1 METKYNINGIDKNL
15 SMGEIAI
22 LYYNDILE
30 KDVYNKVIIST
41 ILRLNSKKYVSIDN
55 AENNEIIVRIK
66 EGTENLKISEKFI
79 LECLKVIDT
88 DNDSIVTLNEFNAC
102 ENDVFVRYKKNIKQ
116 LIIHEAMKDEL
127 VDTNKFKEKRRYF
140 FRTLEIFVILI
151 LLIIPG
157 LIGIINLLRIH
168 IMILAFIIFAFA
180 KIFTKQNYLVKFIR
194 YSKNNLSKIKNEL
207 LNDEIM
213 KYSSKREYINIIM
226 KFVICI
232 IMYFILSYLITKYV
246 GNFRMLEIMITL
258 ICLIMENN
266 IYNNTNVYTDKAMII
281 KEEIDCLKE
290 YLEEYSLIKDRKALE
305 IYLWEDYLSLS
316 VLLGINEN
324 VINELNLNLSDRE

>member
-1 METKYNINGIDKNL
+1 
-15 SMGEIAI
+15 
-22 LYYNDILE
+22 
-30 KDVYNKVIIST
+30 
-41 ILRLNSKKYVSIDN
+41 
-55 AENNEIIVRIK
+55 
-66 EGTENLKISEKFI
+66 
-79 LECLKVIDT
+79 
-88 DNDSIVTLNEFNAC
+88 
-102 ENDVFVRYKKNIKQ
+102 
-116 LIIHEAMKDEL
+116 
-127 VDTNKFKEKRRYF
+127 
-140 FRTLEIFVILI
+140 
-151 LLIIPG
+151 
-157 LIGIINLLRIH
+157 
-168 IMILAFIIFAFA
+168 
-180 KIFTKQNYLVKFIR
+180 
-194 YSKNNLSKIKNEL
+194 
-207 LNDEIM
+207 
-213 KYSSKREYINIIM
+213 M